1 MKKILFHSLT
11 IPPDNVSTGMLVAE
25 IADGFK
31 DMGVDVEILASSP
44 QYNIENNGNPTLDK
58 YYTSSYKDINITH
71 INSSNRSFNKITRF
85 FQWITFHYQ
94 TIKFLSKNKNNYSHI
109 FIFSYPPTMNLVVI
123 YIKKFLK
130 IKVTYSCWELYPE
143 IANKT
148 FKTNSGILF
157 NIFKKIDSYAMKL
170 ADNLVVNSA
179 ELKTYLVNNRGLKDK
194 DIKSIYHFSPYEIS
208 NENPKLD
215 KKIILYAGNMGKPQ
229 NIKEFIDKFN
239 SIKEIN
245 WKLEFFGAGEEFD
258 SIKDL
263 ESERLSVSEHLPR
276 NELYEKTK
284 DIPVA
289 LISLDKDIT
298 VEGFPGKTFDYLS
311 MNKVLLCFANSDSAV
326 SKFIDKFEL
335 GLTIDPNDKTSMG
348 SIFDKLNDQS
358 LLLNYQKNINNL
370 NKNILNKSKVV
381 KDYYSLI

>member
-31 DMGVDVEILASSP
+31 QMGVDVEILASSP
-44 QYNIENNGNPTLDK
+44 QYNIENNGNQTLDK
-58 YYTSSYKDINITH
+58 YYISSFKDINITH

-109 FIFSYPPTMNLVVI
+109 FIFSYPPTMNLVLI

-148 FKTNSGILF
+148 FKTSSGILF

-170 ADNLVVNSA
+170 ADNLVVNSS

-215 KKIILYAGNMGKPQ
+215 KKVILYAGNMGKPQ
-229 NIKEFIDKFN
+229 NIKEFIDTFKSF
-239 SIKEIN
+239 KKGN

-263 ESERLSVSEHLPR
+263 ENEQLSVFEHLPR

-348 SIFDKLNDQS
+348 TVFDKLNDQS
-358 LLLNYQKNINNL
+358 LLLNYQKNINYL

-381 KDYYSLI
+381 EDYYSLI